1 MKTWMKSLLGTV
13 LLTLVLMVAGPGT
26 MNGGWLDQGKSILG
40 AVTGGSKTAKPV
52 AALSNTD
59 LAQGFQEA
67 LRIGSASV
75 VGQLGAS
82 DGFNADPAIHIP
94 LPDTLRRVRDLLSRV
109 GLGASVDDLELKL
122 NRAAEA
128 ALPKAKPLFMAAISA
143 MTFEDVR
150 AIYEGPKDSATRYFQ
165 EKMSPALTREMEPVI
180 DETLAQVGAVQAYDQ
195 VMGQYRDLPF
205 VPDVKADLTRHVT
218 DKGLDGLFYYL
229 AQEEEAIRT
238 NPVKQTTALL
248 KRVFGQ

>member
-1 MKTWMKSLLGTV
+1 MKTWMKSLLVTV

>member
-1 MKTWMKSLLGTV
+1 MKTWMKSLLVTV

-128 ALPKAKPLFMAAISA
+128 ALPKANPLFMDAISA